1 MINRVLTII
10 FLGVLCFSFKSTD
23 GNVNH
28 AHKKEL
34 QNVPRPNRR

>member
-23 GNVNH
+23 GNVNNT
-28 AHKKEL
+28 HKEEL